1 MKYGKIIIEKKEY
14 ELLKQIIS
22 MSQYHNDK
30 TYRAS
35 IEKLHNE
42 LDLAQIVSSKKMPDD
57 VIRFD
62 SIVTI
67 EIPGNIQRTYEIV
80 TPEKKDLKS
89 NKISVLAPM
98 GLALFGYAQG
108 DEVEWQFPKGL
119 SHIKI
124 LEVVQP
130 FAPANLKNVQSEN
143 FPLEG

>member
-14 ELLKQIIS
+14 ELLKRIIS
-22 MSQYHNDK
+22 MSQYHKDK

-35 IEKLHNE
+35 IEKLHTE
-42 LDLAQIVSSKKMPDD
+42 LDQAELVSKKKMPDD

-62 SIVTI
+62 SLVTI
-67 EIPGNIQRTYEIV
+67 EIPGNITKTYEIV
-80 TPEKKDLKS
+80 IPEKSDLKN

-98 GLALFGYAQG
+98 GLALFGYAKG

-124 LEVVQP
+124 LDVQQP
-130 FAPANLKNVQSEN
+130 KSSINLSNVQSEN
-143 FPLEG
+143 LSLEG